1 VKRYVFRSQ
10 PDNFFAFDW
19 TSDFVILPEVPIAM
33 ASFNG
38 RIYAW
43 GKNNLY
49 KIDPFSLVIEDT
61 FEGFSILNS
70 NSFVVTEFGLFFMDS
85 NNVYLHDGN
94 KPSPIADPILYSSN
108 DSVVYNITGTDGYI
122 KLEQGYRDLAS
133 SAISNNHNPSIVFAA
148 RKNSILVCLSNAAEE
163 GKVFAY
169 NITRRRW
176 DLWDSP
182 KPYAI
187 APSKDADIFIS
198 DGQYVYNYLKDES
211 SEWEDYRRR
220 KGGLAHGWDWFSKDI
235 NFGTDTQDKVFR
247 NIKFLGTPT
256 ICDFDSSSL
265 LYSIPEEYNTLNSPK
280 VSSVEAYVDN
290 TKIESLSVSNKFYET
305 VNLGETHLANN
316 APDFLGFLQ
325 IKTNIKPY
333 TSSGATSTEANS
345 KQQFIRPG
353 HLIKINNEIM
363 LVKAATL
370 YTGNLGFEHTL
381 LTVTR
386 GMMGTTA
393 AAHAGSASSGD
404 SVEIVSPILKFP
416 AGTKGKNLSIRLTG
430 QKGYIDSIGVVYKP
444 KSIK

>member
-1 VKRYVFRSQ
+1 MKRYVFRSQ

-43 GKNNLY
+43 GNNNLY
-49 KIDPFSLVIEDT
+49 KIDPFSLLIEDT

-70 NSFVVTEFGLFFMDS
+70 NSFVVTEFGLFFMDA

-94 KPSPIADPILYSSN
+94 KPSPIAEPILYSSN
-108 DSVVYNITGTDGYI
+108 DSVVYNIIGTDGYI

-169 NITRRRW
+169 NIPRRRW

-182 KPYAI
+182 KPYAV

-220 KGGLAHGWDWFSKDI
+220 KGGIAYGWDWFSKDI

-256 ICDFDSSSL
+256 ICDFDDVGGTSFA
-265 LYSIPEEYNTLNSPK
+265 PEEYNTENSPK

-305 VNLGETHLANN
+305 VNLGGTHL
-316 APDFLGFLQ
+316 LGNINVASVFMQ
-325 IKTNIKPY
+325 IKTDIKPY
-333 TSSGATSTEANS
+333 TNSGATSTHANS

-363 LVKAATL
+363 LVQTASLDTTTL
-370 YTGNLGFEHTL
+370 SFNFTILK
-381 LTVTR
+381 VRR
-386 GMMGTTA
+386 GIMGTTA
-393 AAHAGSASSGD
+393 IAHTGGTSSGD

-416 AGTKGKNLSIRLTG
+416 AGTKGKNLSIRLIG
-430 QKGYIDSIGVVYKP
+430 QRGYIDSIGVVYKP